1 MLVIGQS
8 LQETTL
14 DETQNPNGFLEVN
27 DERLH
32 RKLNNRMLRI
42 ISNMFKPQRLIS
54 HFLQENLMNPFK
66 NAIFSKKK
74 IDWSCISTTCKQWI
88 KNPLNMALLLW
99 ITCVVLSG
107 AILFLVMTGMLNRIL
122 TKKSQ
127 RDEWFEANNQILNA
141 LFTLMCLY
149 QHPKRFYHLVLLL
162 RWKQEDI
169 TILRNLYC
177 KNGNPK
183 PHELFH
189 MMVVIV
195 LLHVNCF
202 AQYALCS
209 LNLGFDRSKR
219 PAVAVGICVSIAI
232 AAPIFAGLYCFVSPL
247 GKEYESDEVH
257 CSTGSRLPSETSF
270 SFASRNNH
278 GLVVIEYAPE
288 WRGGLFDLK
297 QNLSVAYQTLFC
309 GFCTFGRN
317 MKRLHFGNIYVHIS
331 TFFLFCMAPF
341 CIFNLA
347 ALHIDDENLRRIMGF
362 IGILLS
368 VFGLL
373 YGGYWRIQM
382 RKRFNLPP
390 NNNNKLCCG
399 NQNVSDC
406 MQWLLCCWCS
416 LAQEVRTVE
425 FYDIVEDKFSC
436 KNQNHEMFNSSS
448 LWSSPSLSNKVWSE
462 EKQKNHVMEAPIA
475 LRINVEDNVIRRT

>member
-14 DETQNPNGFLEVN
+14 DETQNPNGFVEVN

-32 RKLNNRMLRI
+32 QKLNNRMLRI

-66 NAIFSKKK
+66 NAIFSKK

-99 ITCVVLSG
+99 ITCVIVSG

-183 PHELFH
+183 PHEFFH

-219 PAVAVGICVSIAI
+219 PAVAVGICISIAI
-232 AAPIFAGLYCFVSPL
+232 AAPIFTGLYCFVSPL
-247 GKEYESDEVH
+247 GKEYESDEVY

-270 SFASRNNH
+270 SFASRNDH

-317 MKRLHFGNIYVHIS
+317 MKRLHF
-331 TFFLFCMAPF
+331 
-341 CIFNLA
+341 
-347 ALHIDDENLRRIMGF
+347 
-362 IGILLS
+362 

-382 RKRFNLPP
+382 RRRFNLPP

-406 MQWLLCCWCS
+406 MQWLFCCWCS

-425 FYDIVEDKFSC
+425 FYDIVEDEFSC
-436 KNQNHEMFNSSS
+436 KSQNHGMFNSSS

>member
-317 MKRLHFGNIYVHIS
+317 MKRLHF
-331 TFFLFCMAPF
+331 
-341 CIFNLA
+341 
-347 ALHIDDENLRRIMGF
+347 
-362 IGILLS
+362 

>member
-14 DETQNPNGFLEVN
+14 DETQNPNGFVEVN

-32 RKLNNRMLRI
+32 QKLNNRMLRI

-66 NAIFSKKK
+66 NAIFSKK

-99 ITCVVLSG
+99 ITCVIVSG

-183 PHELFH
+183 PHEFFH

-219 PAVAVGICVSIAI
+219 PAVAVGICISIAI
-232 AAPIFAGLYCFVSPL
+232 AAPIFTGLYCFVSPL
-247 GKEYESDEVH
+247 GKEYESDEVY

-270 SFASRNNH
+270 SFASRNDH

-317 MKRLHFGNIYVHIS
+317 MKRLHF
-331 TFFLFCMAPF
+331 
-341 CIFNLA
+341 
-347 ALHIDDENLRRIMGF
+347 
-362 IGILLS
+362 

-382 RKRFNLPP
+382 RRRFNLPP

-406 MQWLLCCWCS
+406 MQWLFCCWCS

-425 FYDIVEDKFSC
+425 FYDIVEDEFSC
-436 KNQNHEMFNSSS
+436 KSQNHEMFNSSS

>member
-32 RKLNNRMLRI
+32 QKLNNRMLRI

-99 ITCVVLSG
+99 ITCVIISG

-183 PHELFH
+183 PHEFFH

-219 PAVAVGICVSIAI
+219 PAVGVGICISIAI

-257 CSTGSRLPSETSF
+257 CSTSSRLPSEMSF
-270 SFASRNNH
+270 SFASRNDH

-317 MKRLHFGNIYVHIS
+317 MKRLHF
-331 TFFLFCMAPF
+331 
-341 CIFNLA
+341 
-347 ALHIDDENLRRIMGF
+347 
-362 IGILLS
+362 

-390 NNNNKLCCG
+390 NNNSKLCCG
-399 NQNVSDC
+399 NQNVRDC

-436 KNQNHEMFNSSS
+436 KNQNHGMFNSSS
-448 LWSSPSLSNKVWSE
+448 LWSSPSLSNKVCSE

-475 LRINVEDNVIRRT
+475 LRINVEDSVIRRT